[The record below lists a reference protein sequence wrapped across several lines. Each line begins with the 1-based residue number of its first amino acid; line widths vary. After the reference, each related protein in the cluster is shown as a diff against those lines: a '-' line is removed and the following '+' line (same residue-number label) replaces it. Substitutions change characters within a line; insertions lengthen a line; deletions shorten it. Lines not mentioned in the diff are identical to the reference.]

1 MIPIKLFFLFFL
13 VSFSYQKVCT
23 AQGKIGICKSKKENI
38 GIEVDNQCN
47 SGYVCSVPSDNN
59 KKKRLNRKDHL
70 DLAIKET
77 VKAFAAVSKNMM
89 NEAAN
94 VAKNYVEEIK
104 HSIEIAVKDVTD
116 QAKIVLSAMKGEEI
130 PPLPLNPRKT
140 QHKEEEPKKETK
152 IIPKLIHKPSK
163 NENLRLES
171 LLFIESEEMFT
182 VENNNS

>member
-70 DLAIKET
+70 DLAVKDT

-89 NEAAN
+89 NA
-94 VAKNYVEEIK
+94 
-104 HSIEIAVKDVTD
+104 
-116 QAKIVLSAMKGEEI
+116 SASVVYKYG
-130 PPLPLNPRKT
+130 
-140 QHKEEEPKKETK
+140 
-152 IIPKLIHKPSK
+152 
-163 NENLRLES
+163 
-171 LLFIESEEMFT
+171 SE
-182 VENNNS
+182 

>member
-47 SGYVCSVPSDNN
+47 SDNN

-104 HSIEIAVKDVTD
+104 HSIEIAVKDVTN

-163 NENLRLES
+163 NANLRIES